1 MAYLLFLVTCFFEV
15 DIRMFEHGLYDK
27 LVMILT
33 EALCIPSQYKAKP
46 LQTTH
51 IDWFIIYRGIVNHQ
65 STLVS

>member
-51 IDWFIIYRGIVNHQ
+51 ID
-65 STLVS
+65 